1 MEIVSFKNF
10 NPESKVKN
18 FCASRIDDILEQ
30 VPTDAASSLT
40 IEKRG
45 RYYVGDLKIRSFGG
59 SFRAKNAHRN
69 PVRLTQEL
77 CEDVEHQI
85 EEWRKTRF
93 DH

>member
-10 NPESKVKN
+10 NPASRVKN
-18 FCASRIDDILEQ
+18 FCSARVDDILEQ

-59 SFRAKNAHRN
+59 SFRAKNAHRSLEK
-69 PVRLTQEL
+69 LTEEL
-77 CEDVEHQI
+77 CQDVQHQI
-85 EEWRKTRF
+85 ESWRKTRF

>member
-10 NPESKVKN
+10 NPENRVKSL
-18 FCASRIDDILEQ
+18 CTSRISDILDQ
-30 VPTDAASSLT
+30 VPTDAASSLV

-59 SFRAKNAHRN
+59 SFRAKNANRN
-69 PVRLTQEL
+69 LEKLTQEL
-77 CEDVEHQI
+77 CEDVQHQI
-85 EEWRKTRF
+85 ERWRETRF